1 MENSAPSVSYP
12 ETRLTS
18 VTRVEFAPA
27 QDAQPPANLPNQ
39 TQKMI
44 DAQREQITPGK
55 LLVRIDV
62 EAGRF
67 IQTLTDS
74 STMEMVWRYPSEGQ
88 LAFSRA
94 IKAYMKA
101 IVGQARVVNKA

>member
-12 ETRLTS
+12 ETRLIP

-27 QDAQPPANLPNQ
+27 HEAAPPANGP
-39 TQKMI
+39 TATDKMI
-44 DAQREQITPGK
+44 DAQRAELTPGK
-55 LLVRIDV
+55 LLVRLDV

-67 IQTLTDS
+67 IQTLTDVS
-74 STMEMVWRYPSEGQ
+74 SMEMVWRYPSEGQ

-94 IKAYMKA
+94 VNAYAKA
-101 IVGQARVVNKA
+101 ISGA

>member
-12 ETRLTS
+12 ETRLIP

-27 QDAQPPANLPNQ
+27 HEAAPPAN
-39 TQKMI
+39 KMI
-44 DAQREQITPGK
+44 DAQRDELTPGK
-55 LLVRIDV
+55 LLVRLDV

-67 IQTLTDS
+67 IQTLTDVS
-74 STMEMVWRYPSEGQ
+74 SMEMVWRYPSEGQ

-94 IKAYMKA
+94 VNAYAKA
-101 IVGQARVVNKA
+101 ISGA